1 MKYFLTVVLALFSL
15 NSFAKDKIPS
25 KAEFDSIMRNAVKQM
40 NGQMAGVKV
49 DEYTT
54 FKFVTYDVNPPL
66 FTYFYKTSTLAVLKQ
81 SSLTQTQINE
91 MRKVNINKTC
101 STNFKPLMKPYNFK
115 VAHVFE
121 DAVTGRII
129 YKLTISHLDC

>member
-1 MKYFLTVVLALFSL
+1 
-15 NSFAKDKIPS
+15 
-25 KAEFDSIMRNAVKQM
+25 
-40 NGQMAGVKV
+40 
-49 DEYTT
+49 
-54 FKFVTYDVNPPL
+54 L